1 MSKNKKIG
9 CLSFLLLSPLTM
21 AMQPLD
27 DQSLST
33 TTGQDGITIGVQ
45 IQKIDFDQV
54 ALINTNNSTYTDKS
68 ALVMAASPSAA
79 TPVIGV
85 DFVKTFSSDGSIQ
98 NSSTEL
104 FKAAIDTDAGT
115 GTNGAFSN
123 IAISLGNEVNGI
135 RIRPFSVYLVPGGVD
150 AISSVSPN
158 YSQKS
163 IFSSGTT
170 LKSTNIKEF
179 LRTSDIDIKFI
190 SGNKPSM
197 NLQLGAAP
205 QGHMMMFGGA
215 IDSICGPTTA
225 KPDGCTFKLIS
236 GATSA
241 KFDFQLL
248 ANDTDTNDHVTG
260 LSLKGFYAGIEGNA
274 GTGPTELGGLVFGNI
289 GTSEKFNLK
298 LNNVQLGNTIP
309 TVDLDSNIFNGLQ
322 NGSMGNFGMTGV
334 SVTNLKTII
343 RGM

>member
-45 IQKIDFDQV
+45 TQKIDFDQV

-123 IAISLGNEVNGI
+123 IAISLGNEINGI
-135 RIRPFSVYLVPGGVD
+135 RIRPFSVYLVPDGVD

-190 SGNKPSM
+190 SSNKPSM

-205 QGHMMMFGGA
+205 QGDMVMFGGA

-248 ANDTDTNDHVTG
+248 ANDG
-260 LSLKGFYAGIEGNA
+260 SGFSLNGFYAGIESN
-274 GTGPTELGGLVFGNI
+274 GLVFGNT
-289 GTSEKFNLK
+289 GTSEKLDIK
-298 LNNVQLGNTIP
+298 LNNVQLGETIP
-309 TVDLDSNIFNGLQ
+309 TLELDANIFNGLQ
-322 NGSMGNFGMTGV
+322 NSSMGNFGMTGV
-334 SVTNLKTII
+334 SVTNLKTTI

>member
-1 MSKNKKIG
+1 
-9 CLSFLLLSPLTM
+9 M

-45 IQKIDFDQV
+45 IQKIDFNQV
-54 ALINTNNSTYTDKS
+54 ALINTNNSTYTNKS
-68 ALVMAASPSAA
+68 ALVMAASPGAT

-85 DFVKTFSSDGSIQ
+85 DFVKTFNSDGSIQ

-104 FKAAIDTDAGT
+104 LKATIDTDAGS
-115 GTNGAFSN
+115 GMNGAFSN

-135 RIRPFSVYLVPGGVD
+135 HIRPFSVYLVPDGVD
-150 AISSVSPN
+150 AISSVAST

-190 SGNKPSM
+190 STNKPSM

-205 QGHMMMFGGA
+205 QGHMVMFGGA
-215 IDSICGPTTA
+215 IDSICSSTTA

-236 GATSA
+236 GTTSA

-248 ANDTDTNDHVTG
+248 ANDTDSSDTTTG
-260 LSLKGFYAGIEGNA
+260 FSLKGFYAGIEGKT
-274 GTGPTELGGLVFGNI
+274 GTGSTELGGLVFGNI
-289 GTSEKFNLK
+289 GKSEKFDLK
-298 LNNVQLGNTIP
+298 LNNVQLGDTIP
-309 TVDLDSNIFNGLQ
+309 IVNLDSNIFNGLQ

-334 SVTNLKTII
+334 SVTNLKTTI